1 MKIGISING
10 VLRDYFGQIEKVHT
24 KYFPPQEVE
33 NEDGTVTEQEPIKVK
48 DYDLDKWI
56 TFPKEEVEQV
66 ELTFDPNYNPFDKM
80 DKNEDV
86 NDDIVLEK
94 KVEEVTVQEFM
105 YEKCTLEIFGSAEEA
120 VPNAIKTL
128 NNLILEF
135 PEHEFIIMSRELGL
149 SIPSTLFFLSKT
161 SSQCQNIKFV
171 TDSKNH
177 WKYVDMM
184 VTDHPDIIN
193 SKPNDKV
200 CVVIDKEFNRFKDM
214 NTRIESIKE
223 LPNIL
228 ELP

>member
-24 KYFPPQEVE
+24 KYFPPEDVE
-33 NEDGTVTEQEPIKVK
+33 NEDGSITEGEPIKVK
-48 DYDLDKWI
+48 DYDLEKWI
-56 TFPKEEVEQV
+56 TFPKEEVEQT
-66 ELTFDPNYNPFDKM
+66 ELEFNPDFNMLDKT
-80 DKNEDV
+80 DTQETEIK
-86 NDDIVLEK
+86 LEK
-94 KVEEVTVQEFM
+94 KVEEVTVHEFM
-105 YEKCTLEIFGSAEEA
+105 YEKCTLEIFGSAEES
-120 VPNAIKTL
+120 VPNAVKTL
-128 NNLILEF
+128 NRMILDF

-149 SIPSTLFFLSKT
+149 SVPSTLFFLSKT

-171 TDSKNH
+171 TDSRDH

-193 SKPNDKV
+193 SKPNDKE
-200 CVVIDKEFNRFKDM
+200 CVVVNKGFNNFKDM
-214 NTRIESIKE
+214 NSNTRIESIKE